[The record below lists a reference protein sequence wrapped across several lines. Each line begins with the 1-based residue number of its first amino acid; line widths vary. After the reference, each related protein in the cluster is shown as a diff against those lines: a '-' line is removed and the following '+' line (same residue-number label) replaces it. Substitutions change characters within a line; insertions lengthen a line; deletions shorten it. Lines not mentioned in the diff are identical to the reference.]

1 MWRWHTSS
9 SAIKHYGWH
18 LVVLLFSEQ
27 TLNDAHSSPGSST
40 ARDATVNDL
49 WRPMLRIPPG
59 KWGDQI
65 NFQMA
70 MSPKMGWEIILGGL
84 CFYLSSFV
92 FILMHIIKNITS
104 TEAPALTAI
113 IPVEGE

>member
-1 MWRWHTSS
+1 
-9 SAIKHYGWH
+9 
-18 LVVLLFSEQ
+18 
-27 TLNDAHSSPGSST
+27 
-40 ARDATVNDL
+40 
-49 WRPMLRIPPG
+49 
-59 KWGDQI
+59 
-65 NFQMA
+65 